1 VGSGSDVAKSVSDLI
16 LLDDNFNTIVST
28 IEEGK
33 QILSNIKKMF
43 VYLMSNALDELILVG
58 GAIVAGVA
66 LPLTAIQII
75 WVNLFTGSLPA
86 IAFAFDRQQINETDI
101 TGRKLYDIRVMFLT
115 IYVAIV
121 ISLLLFAL
129 YMFLLKQ
136 GLDID
141 LARSIVFASFG
152 TYTLF
157 ISFSFLDLSR
167 PLFSYSLVQN
177 KLLILGVLLGLL
189 LMIATFTV
197 PFLYQAFDVSPLPW
211 KWTAFIAVWIIVNII
226 IVELGKLIVNKFLV
240 K

>member
-1 VGSGSDVAKSVSDLI
+1 
-16 LLDDNFNTIVST
+16 
-28 IEEGK
+28 
-33 QILSNIKKMF
+33 
-43 VYLMSNALDELILVG
+43 
-58 GAIVAGVA
+58 
-66 LPLTAIQII
+66 
-75 WVNLFTGSLPA
+75 
-86 IAFAFDRQQINETDI
+86 
-101 TGRKLYDIRVMFLT
+101 MFLT